1 MDQAIMERYEWF
13 TVDDDSFELV
23 SLGRC
28 QHQVSIDKELY
39 QLNRIPSRTP
49 TPEPEPRVSP
59 ETVQVA
65 PSATQL
71 QPWWR
76 GDLARAACR
85 LLWMRLGV
93 TVVIV
98 TLVVGYYGGVGWG
111 SPPQCPAVIP
121 LVAQTTAPGV
131 NWGIIAGWIRPV
143 DPNQVMFNAG

>member
-1 MDQAIMERYEWF
+1 MERYEWF

-28 QHQVSIDKELY
+28 QHRVSIDNELHNV
-39 QLNRIPSRTP
+39 NRIPSRIP
-49 TPEPEPRVSP
+49 TPEPRVSP
-59 ETVQVA
+59 ETVP

-85 LLWMRLGV
+85 LLWMQLGV

-98 TLVVGYYGGVGWG
+98 TLVVGRCGGVGWG
-111 SPPQCPAVIP
+111 SPPQCAAVIP
-121 LVAQTTAPGV
+121 LVAETTAPGV